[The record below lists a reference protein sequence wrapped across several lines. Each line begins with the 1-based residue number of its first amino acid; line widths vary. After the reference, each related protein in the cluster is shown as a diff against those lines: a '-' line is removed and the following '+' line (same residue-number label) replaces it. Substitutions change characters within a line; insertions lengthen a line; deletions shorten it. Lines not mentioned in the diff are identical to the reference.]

1 MTEPQTQVSPELDI
15 TFRDRQ
21 IWVKMPSPE
30 QILVWK
36 RTLKQL
42 QGAEVSGWNGDQVM
56 KALERSRL
64 IIDSVIAHEPDKD
77 WLDEEMLAG
86 NIGLMESAQIINMAL
101 ERFAEAAQENGNRED
116 RRQAAKKTAKKATR
130 KAPSR

>member
-21 IWVKMPSPE
+21 LWVKMPSPE

-116 RRQAAKKTAKKATR
+116 RRQAAKKTAKKAAR